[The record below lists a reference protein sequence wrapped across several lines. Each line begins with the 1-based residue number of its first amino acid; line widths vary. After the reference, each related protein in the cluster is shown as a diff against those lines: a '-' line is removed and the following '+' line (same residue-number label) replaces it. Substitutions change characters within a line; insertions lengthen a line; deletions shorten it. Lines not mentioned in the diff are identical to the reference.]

1 MKNTSFQD
9 HSSSAAER
17 FRQLA
22 EARSGGAL
30 SDFWYFLRR
39 TKKWWLTPIIISL
52 LLLGVLVVLAGTGAA
67 PFIYT
72 LF

>member
-1 MKNTSFQD
+1 MAHTQNIP
-9 HSSSAAER
+9 AAEA
-17 FRQLA
+17 FRKQA
-22 EARSGGAL
+22 EARPHWAL
-30 SDFWYFLRR
+30 SDLWYFLRHS
-39 TKKWWLTPIIISL
+39 KKWWLTPIIISL

>member
-1 MKNTSFQD
+1 MDIKDNSPLGGDEFAKQ
-9 HSSSAAER
+9 
-17 FRQLA
+17 A

-30 SDFWYFLRR
+30 SDLWYFLRNS
-39 TKKWWLTPIIISL
+39 KKWWLTPIVIAL
-52 LLLGVLVVLAGTGAA
+52 MLLGLLVVLGGSGAA